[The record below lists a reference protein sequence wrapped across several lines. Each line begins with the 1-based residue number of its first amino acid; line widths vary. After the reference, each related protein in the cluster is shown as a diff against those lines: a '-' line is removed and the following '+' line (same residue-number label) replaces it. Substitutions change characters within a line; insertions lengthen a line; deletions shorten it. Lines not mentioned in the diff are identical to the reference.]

1 MLDAVGTFAAYV
13 VAIGLVGAPF
23 WWLAAMWRRRCV
35 AAATRA
41 AAELD
46 GRYEPAGSRRFSGG
60 TIHGRRDGRDVVVD
74 FFTGHSAKPARTT
87 TAMATLTKPRSGRL
101 LVRRTLLGGWDGAD
115 RLPAGRAALLE
126 RLDSFRHPRVEA
138 WSNMLTVRVGG
149 VLHDAARIVELA
161 AITSGL
167 ASELER
173 ATGRPGGPGSR

>member
-1 MLDAVGTFAAYV
+1 MLEALGTLAAYV
-13 VAIGLVGAPF
+13 VAMGLVAAPF
-23 WWLAAMWRRRCV
+23 WWGGALWSRRCV
-35 AAATRA
+35 AAARRA

-46 GRYEPAGSRRFSGG
+46 GRYEPAGRRRFSGG
-60 TIHGRRDGRDVVVD
+60 TIYGRSGGRDIVVD

-87 TAMATLTKPRSGRL
+87 TAMATVAEPRKGQL
-101 LVRRTLLGGWDGAD
+101 LVRRRLLGGWDGAD
-115 RLPAGRAALLE
+115 RLPVGSAALLE
-126 RLDSFRHPRVEA
+126 RLDPFRHPRLEA
-138 WSNMLTVRVGG
+138 WSNMLTVQVGG